1 MWRCV
6 VDGSKR
12 PLRWIRATQLWVM
25 VVLLPGCGSHTY
37 HIVQRGDSL
46 YSVSWSYG
54 YNYKDVARWNGLQS
68 PYELMPGQRIRFAPS
83 AGVKATAP
91 AKAVAAGIAAP
102 APAAPVAPVVRMPPR
117 ATAPAQAKN
126 TGAMTWQW
134 PADGNIIGRFD
145 ANDPL
150 KKGLNIG
157 GKLGQPV
164 RAAGAGKVVY
174 SGSGLIGYGKL
185 IILKHNETL
194 LSAYAHNKDL
204 LVTEGEVVEMG
215 KQIATMGSSGANV
228 VMLHFEIRRDG
239 VPVDPIE
246 YLPGRQSQ

>member
-6 VDGSKR
+6 ADGNNR
-12 PLRWIRATQLWVM
+12 PLRWIRAAPLYVM
-25 VVLLPGCGSHTY
+25 AVLLPGCGSHTY

-68 PYELMPGQRIRFAPS
+68 PYELTPGQRIRFAPV
-83 AGVKATAP
+83 AGVKSTAP
-91 AKAVAAGIAAP
+91 AKPAVA
-102 APAAPVAPVVRMPPR
+102 APAAPVVRVPPR

-145 ANDPL
+145 ADDPL
-150 KKGLNIG
+150 KKGINIG

-215 KQIATMGSSGANV
+215 KQIAAMGSSGANV

>member
-6 VDGSKR
+6 AAGNKR
-12 PLRWIRATQLWVM
+12 PLRWLRATQLCIM
-25 VVLLPGCGSHTY
+25 AVLLPGCGSHTY

-54 YNYKDVARWNGLQS
+54 YNYKDVARWNGLQA
-68 PYELMPGQRIRFAPS
+68 PYELTPGQRIRFAPV
-83 AGVKATAP
+83 AGVKSAAP
-91 AKAVAAGIAAP
+91 AKPAVAAPA
-102 APAAPVAPVVRMPPR
+102 APAAPVVRVPPR
-117 ATAPAQAKN
+117 ATAPVQAKN

-150 KKGLNIG
+150 KKGINIG

-215 KQIATMGSSGANV
+215 KQIAAMGSSGANV

>member
-1 MWRCV
+1 
-6 VDGSKR
+6 
-12 PLRWIRATQLWVM
+12 M

-68 PYELMPGQRIRFAPS
+68 PYELLPGQRIRFAPS

-91 AKAVAAGIAAP
+91 VKPVAAGVAAP
-102 APAAPVAPVVRMPPR
+102 ASAAPGTRVPPR
-117 ATAPAQAKN
+117 VTAQVQAKN

-204 LVTEGEVVEMG
+204 LVTEGEVVDVG
-215 KQIATMGSSGANV
+215 KQIAAMGSSGANV

>member
-1 MWRCV
+1 M
-6 VDGSKR
+6 
-12 PLRWIRATQLWVM
+12 L
-25 VVLLPGCGSHTY
+25 VLSGCGTHTY
-37 HIVQRGDSL
+37 HLVQRGDSL
-46 YSVSWSYG
+46 YSISWSYG

-68 PYELMPGQRIRFAPS
+68 PYELTSGQRIRFIPS
-83 AGVKATAP
+83 AGVTAVVP
-91 AKAVAAGIAAP
+91 AKPVV
-102 APAAPVAPVVRMPPR
+102 AAPVPVIRVPSPQASVPAPI
-117 ATAPAQAKN
+117 KN
-126 TGAMTWQW
+126 TGAVSWHW

-145 ANDPL
+145 ARDPL
-150 KKGLNIG
+150 KKGINIG

-164 RAAGAGKVVY
+164 RAAAAGKVVY

-204 LVTEGEVVEMG
+204 LVSEGEVVDVG
-215 KQIATMGSSGANV
+215 KQIAAMGSSGANI

-246 YLPGRQSQ
+246 YLPSR